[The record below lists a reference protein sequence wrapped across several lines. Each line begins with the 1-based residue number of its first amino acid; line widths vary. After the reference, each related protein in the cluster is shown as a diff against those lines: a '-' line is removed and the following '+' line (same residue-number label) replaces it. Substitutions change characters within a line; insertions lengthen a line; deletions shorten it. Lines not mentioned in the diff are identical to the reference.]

1 MARER
6 DGEKARGRE
15 GRESEG
21 DKGEG
26 KIDGEGEMEREG
38 RERER
43 GGSQRQ
49 IVGLQKYGLHRGLN
63 PPHLGPKKTTD

>member
-1 MARER
+1 
-6 DGEKARGRE
+6 
-15 GRESEG
+15 
-21 DKGEG
+21 
-26 KIDGEGEMEREG
+26 MEREG